1 MRHLKVFGPERVEDE
16 VFSLANWGSNKALAL
31 IQYSS
36 WVIILNIFL
45 QKTKLTLKDMLDLLS
60 SLHPAERNPDSWP
73 YPRDCSEVTDKK
85 CYCRSNTAIISCDN
99 IKI

>member
-1 MRHLKVFGPERVEDE
+1 MSHHNTKIITKIKMRHMKVFGPERVEDE

-45 QKTKLTLKDMLDLLS
+45 QKL
-60 SLHPAERNPDSWP
+60 N
-73 YPRDCSEVTDKK
+73 
-85 CYCRSNTAIISCDN
+85 
-99 IKI
+99 

>member
-45 QKTKLTLKDMLDLLS
+45 QKL
-60 SLHPAERNPDSWP
+60 N
-73 YPRDCSEVTDKK
+73 
-85 CYCRSNTAIISCDN
+85 
-99 IKI
+99 